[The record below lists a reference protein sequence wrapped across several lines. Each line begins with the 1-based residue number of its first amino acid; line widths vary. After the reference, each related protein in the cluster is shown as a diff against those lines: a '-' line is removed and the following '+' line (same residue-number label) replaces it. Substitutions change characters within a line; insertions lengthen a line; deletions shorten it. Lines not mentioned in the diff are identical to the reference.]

1 MPEAQAVGGV
11 STTTAAM
18 FDIIEGFWFSRA
30 VYIAAKLGLADLVAE
45 RARTADELAVATQ
58 SCAKSLYRIL
68 RALASRGIFTEDPS
82 GRFSMTPLAA
92 PLRTEVP
99 GSLRALLTTELG
111 EEHYP
116 AWGNLLHT
124 VKTGE
129 TAFDYT
135 FRMSPWEF
143 FAHNPENA
151 RIFDRAMTN
160 VNGVVNAAVLRA
172 YDFSKIKL
180 IVDVAGGQGSLMAA
194 ILKANPSLRGIVLDM
209 PHVTE
214 TTKRLIEAEGLSGRC
229 EVLGGD
235 FFESVPAGGDTYI
248 MKWIIHDWNDE
259 RSIAILKNCRRAVVP
274 GGKLLLVEA
283 VLPPANQRAFSKF
296 MDLNMLVM
304 TGGRERKESEY
315 KALFEAAGFRLT
327 GVISTESEFNL
338 IEGAPV

>member
-82 GRFSMTPLAA
+82 GRFSMTPPAA
-92 PLRTEVP
+92 P
-99 GSLRALLTTELG
+99 LLTTELG

-315 KALFEAAGFRLT
+315 NALFEAARFRLT